1 MGIAQGA
8 SLLDGLFEI
17 ISSFTPTEAV
27 GTATFSSNNADGAY
41 IIVSDP
47 PGNTTQ
53 AQSQSQ
59 ASQILEMGFFYVYK
73 QGPRGNTYII
83 EKQVPGTVPSDFFSM
98 TETLG
103 DGVVT
108 VTLSRHKFLP
118 GYTYYLIR
126 VKQ

>member
-1 MGIAQGA
+1 MATSA
-8 SLLDGLFEI
+8 SLLDGLLEI
-17 ISSFTPTEAV
+17 ISSFTPTEAIN
-27 GTATFSSNNADGAY
+27 TATFSSSNADGAY

-53 AQSQSQ
+53 AQGQSQ
-59 ASQILEMGFFYVYK
+59 ASQIFEMGFFYIYNH
-73 QGPRGNTYII
+73 GPRGNTYVV
-83 EKQVPGTVPSDFFSM
+83 EKQVPGTIPADFFTM
-98 TETLG
+98 AETLG

-108 VTLSRHKFLP
+108 VTLSRHNFLP

>member
-1 MGIAQGA
+1 MAQGA
-8 SLLDGLFEI
+8 SLLDGLLEI
-17 ISSFTPTEAV
+17 ISSFTPTEAID
-27 GTATFSSNNADGAY
+27 TATFSSSNADGAY

-53 AQSQSQ
+53 AQGQSQ

-73 QGPRGNTYII
+73 QGPRGNTYVV
-83 EKQVPGTVPSDFFSM
+83 EKQVPGTFPVDFFSM
-98 TETLG
+98 TETLS

-108 VTLSRHKFLP
+108 VKLSRHNFLP